1 MRFDSISKFLLSPEA
16 ARELGLELLAGL
28 DPKGK
33 SSKWQ
38 EEEFQAH
45 YGSSS
50 LTIAN
55 QWFDLCC
62 TEIPLAK
69 LSPEENS
76 TIGFKRFMLAM
87 ISLKVIW

>member
-1 MRFDSISKFLLSPEA
+1 MRFESIPKFLLSPEA
-16 ARELGLELLAGL
+16 ARELVGLELLAGV

-50 LTIAN
+50 MMIAN
-55 QWFDLCC
+55 QWFGLCC
-62 TEIPLAK
+62 SDIPLAK

-76 TIGFKRFMLAM
+76 TKGFKRFMMVYARQA
-87 ISLKVIW
+87 